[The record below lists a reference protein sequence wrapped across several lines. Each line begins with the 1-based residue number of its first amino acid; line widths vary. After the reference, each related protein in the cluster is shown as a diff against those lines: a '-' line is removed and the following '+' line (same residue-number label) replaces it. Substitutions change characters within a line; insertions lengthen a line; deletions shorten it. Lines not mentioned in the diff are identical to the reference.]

1 MNKAI
6 KLILVVA
13 LLFVCSVN
21 NNKALAKDDEEP
33 NNNGLKIEKQKMGVY
48 KDENPNYAVET
59 LNYKD
64 VKDMKKKKKEAE
76 KEAKEKGIK
85 DKIAGAVGSAIKFV
99 PNTLGDVKD
108 DTGNAI
114 KDQGLFV
121 MSKVSNGLMSW
132 TVFMTDLTLNF
143 FHFANDAEI
152 LNWLIDGVEGNIQ
165 DVAGIDGSG
174 INGTG
179 LFGQFIG
186 LITVFVLF
194 SVIYTA
200 FLKRQPV
207 EALKGLLTPIIC
219 MTLAMLLI
227 SNMGTYLKGVNNI
240 TTTAMNEIVTFGAGV
255 EGDSDIETTEDVLH
269 KAMVY
274 TPYVNMMFGTDDN
287 SVVSQDRVKSLM
299 TEDDSK
305 KRKKLL
311 KEEYKQGNDM
321 VQPDSVAT
329 QILYGFI
336 SVVCGSMLGV
346 AVLIISMFFLILQ
359 IILILWAF
367 VAPFALMW
375 ACLPGQ
381 FLVAQRF
388 IQKLLTPFVYK
399 LGLSLLIMVL
409 GVIIGLISQIEVMDG
424 IVGYGLRMVLIFAV
438 FITLFL
444 IRNKVM
450 SIFVVTKEGRLL
462 NNLIQSNN
470 FVPQAMGGVASKM
483 PGASM
488 VAGTAGAIG
497 ASQLGNY
504 LSKADD
510 NTMSEYGSN
519 SSGGE
524 ARPQMY
530 HINDFTDS
538 NNGNDSTLNAGS
550 DSRNPQSLTAV
561 AGSNTSNDGGNDF
574 DDKEDSSNDQLESM
588 NNYTGRENDNTDDS
602 VNDFDDK
609 EDSSN
614 DQLES
619 MNNYTGRE
627 NDNTDDSVNDYDD
640 NQIESNDSQMH
651 SIGDYTDK
659 GSSDVESISSNNNG
673 KMEKLSNYADNNRDS
688 EGLTSSESLG
698 DSSESAGM
706 AKLADYV
713 SDDSG
718 DTENMSL
725 KDKKDKI
732 GNDISNVMIKE
743 TTGIDG
749 QTLKNAEG
757 KYNEHF
763 ANDPL
768 RKSARK
774 QAGTNWEDRD
784 ENGIEIDEDSEKL
797 SDESDNI
804 ERSRGHE
811 YIDDNN
817 SESESKDEE

>member
-21 NNKALAKDDEEP
+21 NNNKALAVDDEKP
-33 NNNGLKIEKQKMGVY
+33 NNNGLKVEKQKMGVY

-64 VKDMKKKKKEAE
+64 IKDIEEKKKEKE

-85 DKIAGAVGSAIKFV
+85 DKIAGAVGSAINFV

-165 DVAGIDGSG
+165 DVAGIDNSG

-240 TTTAMNEIVTFGAGV
+240 TNTAMNEIVTFGAGV
-255 EGDSDIETTEDVLH
+255 QGDSDIETTEDVLH

-274 TPYVNMMFGTDDN
+274 SPYVNMMFGTDDN

-299 TEDDSK
+299 TENDK
-305 KRKKLL
+305 EKRKKLL
-311 KEEYKQGNDM
+311 KEEYKNGNDM
-321 VQPDSVAT
+321 VHPDSVAT

-336 SVVCGSMLGV
+336 SVICGSILGV

-381 FLVAQRF
+381 FLVAQKF

-424 IVGYGLRMVLIFAV
+424 IVGYGLQMVLIFAV

-470 FVPQAMGGVASKM
+470 FVPQAFGGVASKM

-519 SSGGE
+519 GSGGE

-538 NNGNDSTLNAGS
+538 NNDNDSSLNAGS

-588 NNYTGRENDNTDDS
+588 NNYTGRENDNT
-602 VNDFDDK
+602 
-609 EDSSN
+609 
-614 DQLES
+614 
-619 MNNYTGRE
+619 G
-627 NDNTDDSVNDYDD
+627 DSVNDYDD

-659 GSSDVESISSNNNG
+659 GSDDVESISSNNKG
-673 KMEKLSNYADNNRDS
+673 KMEKLSNYADNNRDA
-688 EGLTSSESLG
+688 EGLASSESLG
-698 DSSESAGM
+698 ASSESAGM

-713 SDDSG
+713 SNDSG

-732 GNDISNVMIKE
+732 GNDISNAMIKE

-749 QTLKNAEG
+749 QTLKNIEG
-757 KYNEHF
+757 KTNGVM
-763 ANDPL
+763 ANDPI

-774 QAGTNWEDRD
+774 YAGTNWEDRD
-784 ENGIEIDEDSEKL
+784 ENGIEIDEDSEKM
-797 SDESDNI
+797 SDDSKTI
-804 ERSRGHE
+804 ERSRDHE
-811 YIDDNN
+811 YNSDDNN
-817 SESESKDEE
+817 SQSESKDEE

>member
-21 NNKALAKDDEEP
+21 NNKALAVDDEKP

-64 VKDMKKKKKEAE
+64 IKDIEEKKKEKE

-85 DKIAGAVGSAIKFV
+85 DKIAGAVGSAINFV

-165 DVAGIDGSG
+165 DVAGIDNSG

-227 SNMGTYLKGVNNI
+227 SNMATYLKGVNNI
-240 TTTAMNEIVTFGAGV
+240 TNTAMNEIVTFGAGV

-274 TPYVNMMFGTDDN
+274 SPYVNMMFGTDDN

-299 TEDDSK
+299 TENDKK

-311 KEEYKQGNDM
+311 KEEYKNGNDM
-321 VQPDSVAT
+321 VHPDSVAT

-336 SVVCGSMLGV
+336 SVICGSILGV

-381 FLVAQRF
+381 FLVAQKF

-399 LGLSLLIMVL
+399 VGLSILIMVL
-409 GVIIGLISQIEVMDG
+409 GIIIGLISQIEVMDG
-424 IVGYGLRMVLIFAV
+424 IVGYGLQMVLIFAV

-470 FVPQAMGGVASKM
+470 FVPQAFGGVASKM

-519 SSGGE
+519 GSGGE

-538 NNGNDSTLNAGS
+538 NNDNDSSLNAGS

-588 NNYTGRENDNTDDS
+588 NNYTGRENDNT
-602 VNDFDDK
+602 
-609 EDSSN
+609 
-614 DQLES
+614 
-619 MNNYTGRE
+619 G
-627 NDNTDDSVNDYDD
+627 DNTNDYDD

-659 GSSDVESISSNNNG
+659 GSDDAESISSDNKG
-673 KMEKLSNYADNNRDS
+673 KMEKLSNYADSNRDA
-688 EGLTSSESLG
+688 EGLASSESLG
-698 DSSESAGM
+698 TSSESAGM

-713 SDDSG
+713 SNDSG

-725 KDKKDKI
+725 KDKKDKL
-732 GNDISNVMIKE
+732 GNDISNIMIKE

-749 QTLKNAEG
+749 QTLKNIEG
-757 KYNEHF
+757 KSNEVM
-763 ANDPL
+763 ANDPI

-774 QAGTNWEDRD
+774 YAGTNWEDRD
-784 ENGIEIDEDSEKL
+784 ENGIEIDEDSEKM
-797 SDESDNI
+797 SDDSKTI
-804 ERSRGHE
+804 ERSRDHE
-811 YIDDNN
+811 YNSNDD
-817 SESESKDEE
+817 SHSDSKDED

>member
-21 NNKALAKDDEEP
+21 NNKALAVDDEKP
-33 NNNGLKIEKQKMGVY
+33 NNNGLKVEKQKMGVY

-64 VKDMKKKKKEAE
+64 IKNIKEKKKEKE

-85 DKIAGAVGSAIKFV
+85 DKIAGAVGSAINFV

-165 DVAGIDGSG
+165 DVAGIDDSG
-174 INGTG
+174 MNGTG

-186 LITVFVLF
+186 LITVLVLF
-194 SVIYTA
+194 SVLYTA

-227 SNMGTYLKGVNNI
+227 SNMGTYLKGVNSI
-240 TTTAMNEIVTFGAGV
+240 TNTAMNEIVTFGAGV
-255 EGDSDIETTEDVLH
+255 EGDNDIETTEDVLH

-274 TPYVNMMFGTDDN
+274 SPYVNMMFGTDDN

-299 TEDDSK
+299 TENDKK

-311 KEEYKQGNDM
+311 KEEYENGNDM
-321 VQPDSVAT
+321 VHPDSVAT

-336 SVVCGSMLGV
+336 SVICGSILGV
-346 AVLIISMFFLILQ
+346 AILIISMFFLMLQ

-381 FLVAQRF
+381 FLVAQKF

-409 GVIIGLISQIEVMDG
+409 GIIIGLISQIEVMDG

-438 FITLFL
+438 VITLFL
-444 IRNKVM
+444 IKNKVM
-450 SIFVVTKEGRLL
+450 SIFVVSKEGRLL

-470 FVPQAMGGVASKM
+470 FVPQTLGGVASKM
-483 PGASM
+483 PGSSM
-488 VAGTAGAIG
+488 VASTAGGIA
-497 ASQLGNY
+497 ASQIGKY
-504 LSKADD
+504 LAKTDD
-510 NTMSEYGSN
+510 NTLSEYGSD

-530 HINDFTDS
+530 HINDFADS
-538 NNGNDSTLNAGS
+538 TNGNDSSLNAGS
-550 DSRNPQSLTAV
+550 DSKSPQSLTAV

-574 DDKEDSSNDQLESM
+574 DDKEASSNDQLESM
-588 NNYTGRENDNTDDS
+588 NDYTGR
-602 VNDFDDK
+602 
-609 EDSSN
+609 SN
-614 DQLES
+614 ES
-619 MNNYTGRE
+619 LNN
-627 NDNTDDSVNDYDD
+627 YDD
-640 NQIESNDSQMH
+640 NQEESSEFKLRDIGSYSSKDSDSTTEQIASATSQAGGSRDAEGLSTNDA
-651 SIGDYTDK
+651 IG
-659 GSSDVESISSNNNG
+659 GSSS
-673 KMEKLSNYADNNRDS
+673 
-688 EGLTSSESLG
+688 T
-698 DSSESAGM
+698 AGM
-706 AKLADYV
+706 AKLSDYV
-713 SDDSG
+713 SNDDS
-718 DTENMSL
+718 DTENLSL
-725 KDKKDKI
+725 KDKKDM
-732 GNDISNVMIKE
+732 ISNDVSNTMIKQ
-743 TTGIDG
+743 TTGMDG
-749 QTLKNAEG
+749 QMLKNAEG
-757 KYNEHF
+757 DINEKY
-763 ANDPL
+763 ANDPV
-768 RKSARK
+768 RKFARK

-784 ENGIEIDEDSEKL
+784 ERGIEIDEDSEKITDD
-797 SDESDNI
+797 SKTI
-804 ERSRGHE
+804 ERSNDHK
-811 YIDDNN
+811 YNSDDNN
-817 SESESKDEE
+817 SQSDSQDED

>member
-1 MNKAI
+1 MTKAL
-6 KLILVVA
+6 KLIMIVA
-13 LLFVCSVN
+13 LIFICSIN
-21 NNKALAKDDEEP
+21 SNQALAVDNNETD
-33 NNNGLKIEKQKMGVY
+33 NNGLKIEKQKMGKY
-48 KDENPNYAVET
+48 KEENPNYAVET

-64 VKDMKKKKKEAE
+64 IKDIEEKKAEKKEE
-76 KEAKEKGIK
+76 K
-85 DKIAGAVGSAIKFV
+85 DKKNQGWGEKISNAVGSAVNFI
-99 PNTLGDVKD
+99 PNTLGDAKD
-108 DTGNAI
+108 DTANAI

-132 TVFMTDLTLNF
+132 TVFMTDMTLNF

-165 DVAGIDGSG
+165 DVAGIDDSG

-240 TTTAMNEIVTFGAGV
+240 TTSAMNEIVTFGAGV
-255 EGDSDIETTEDVLH
+255 KGDNDIETTEDVLH

-274 TPYVNMMFGTDDN
+274 SPYVNIMFGTDDD
-287 SVVSQDRVKSLM
+287 SVVSQDRVKALM
-299 TEDDSK
+299 TEK
-305 KRKKLL
+305 KDKERKKLL
-311 KEEYKQGNDM
+311 KEEYKNGNTS
-321 VQPDSVAT
+321 VHPDNVSV

-336 SVVCGSMLGV
+336 SVVCGSILGV

-424 IVGYGLRMVLIFAV
+424 IVGYGLQMVLIFAV

-602 VNDFDDK
+602 VND
-609 EDSSN
+609 
-614 DQLES
+614 
-619 MNNYTGRE
+619 
-627 NDNTDDSVNDYDD
+627 YDD

-673 KMEKLSNYADNNRDS
+673 KMEKLSNYADNNRDA

>member
-21 NNKALAKDDEEP
+21 NNKALAVDDEKP

-64 VKDMKKKKKEAE
+64 IKDIEEKKKEKE

-85 DKIAGAVGSAIKFV
+85 DKIAGAVGSAINFV

-165 DVAGIDGSG
+165 DVAGIDNSG

-227 SNMGTYLKGVNNI
+227 SNMATYLKGVNNI
-240 TTTAMNEIVTFGAGV
+240 TNTAMNEIVTFGAGV

-274 TPYVNMMFGTDDN
+274 SPYVNMMFGTDDN

-299 TEDDSK
+299 TENDKK

-311 KEEYKQGNDM
+311 KEEYKNGNDM
-321 VQPDSVAT
+321 VHPDSVAT

-336 SVVCGSMLGV
+336 SVICGSILGV

-381 FLVAQRF
+381 FLVAQKF

-399 LGLSLLIMVL
+399 VGLSILIMVL
-409 GVIIGLISQIEVMDG
+409 GIIIGLISQIEVMDG
-424 IVGYGLRMVLIFAV
+424 IVGYGLQMVLIFAV

-470 FVPQAMGGVASKM
+470 FVPQAFGGVASKM

-519 SSGGE
+519 GSSGE

-538 NNGNDSTLNAGS
+538 NNDNDSSLNAGS

-588 NNYTGRENDNTDDS
+588 SNYTGRENDNTADS
-602 VNDFDDK
+602 I
-609 EDSSN
+609 
-614 DQLES
+614 
-619 MNNYTGRE
+619 
-627 NDNTDDSVNDYDD
+627 NDYDD

-659 GSSDVESISSNNNG
+659 GSDDVESISSDNKG
-673 KMEKLSNYADNNRDS
+673 KMEKLSNYADSNRDA
-688 EGLTSSESLG
+688 EGLASSESLG
-698 DSSESAGM
+698 TSSESAGM

-713 SDDSG
+713 SNDSG

-725 KDKKDKI
+725 KDKKDKL
-732 GNDISNVMIKE
+732 GNDISNIMIKE

-749 QTLKNAEG
+749 QTLKNIEG
-757 KYNEHF
+757 KSNEVM
-763 ANDPL
+763 ANDPI

-774 QAGTNWEDRD
+774 YAGTNWEDRD
-784 ENGIEIDEDSEKL
+784 ENGIEIDEDSEKM
-797 SDESDNI
+797 SDDSKTI
-804 ERSRGHE
+804 ERSRDHE
-811 YIDDNN
+811 YNSNDD
-817 SESESKDEE
+817 SHSDSKDED